1 MVILPTATTTAAN
14 STTTTTTVDHVGSVC
29 LACCF
34 LRCVSM
40 IMSRYRSML
49 VTQNHHH
56 RNHNPTIYL
65 HLRPVCQ
72 LQKMIGARTLA
83 VARRLY
89 AAQARTSSGRAV
101 ARAVGAS
108 QQQQQQWRTR
118 RAAAGE
124 GSCHR
129 PRYCIVLQ
137 LLTQAATVACV
148 LFIRLL
154 SCI

>member
-1 MVILPTATTTAAN
+1 MLEVRCLLLLELCVDDHVTIQVDVGHPKPHHQQTTTPPH
-14 STTTTTTVDHVGSVC
+14 S
-29 LACCF
+29 
-34 LRCVSM
+34 
-40 IMSRYRSML
+40 
-49 VTQNHHH
+49 
-56 RNHNPTIYL
+56 
-65 HLRPVCQ
+65 PVCQ

-118 RAAAGE
+118 RAGAGE

-129 PRYCIVLQ
+129 PHYCIVLQ

-148 LFIRLL
+148 VCQAAVVHLVPSRQVRTEVALL
-154 SCI
+154 SMSSWRKSHRG